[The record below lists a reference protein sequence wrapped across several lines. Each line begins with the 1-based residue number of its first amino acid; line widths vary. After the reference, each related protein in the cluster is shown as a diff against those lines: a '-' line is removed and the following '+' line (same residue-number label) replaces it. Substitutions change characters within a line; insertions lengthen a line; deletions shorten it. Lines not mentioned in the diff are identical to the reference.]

1 MKISEFGIKYLL
13 LALRIGKHNKD
24 YVDYYIGPK
33 ELSDKV
39 DREELVSPEK
49 MLTDCNNLEKK
60 LLVQGYDKQRE
71 RYLDKMLTAMRTSIE
86 ILEGVDIPF
95 ETQISKLYDV
105 GLNPVN
111 ESELGILQKEVSEAF
126 GGSGNLEKSFAT
138 MRERRKV
145 PEPKVFTLFK
155 EALKIVKDKTL
166 EQSTSLLPQG
176 EQVFVSLMPNK
187 SDQEVKWTFYNRY
200 LGNFCSQIEINPKY
214 NMYWSSL
221 LSGATHEA
229 YPGHH
234 TEFAVK
240 ESRLYRENN
249 QFEHAIL
256 LMNSPQI
263 VISEGIADIAVNIL
277 FTYQE
282 QAEISQKYFSFN
294 LTNDESIDILTLQN
308 KVKGKIH
315 LFWYN
320 LTYLALNEG
329 WKEEDLIQYA
339 LQFEIYNKSTI
350 KNRIKLLNNNVFA
363 TISFIYKLGRDLIVN
378 KFGEFP
384 SIRNFKYLLENTILP
399 SDLA

>member
-1 MKISEFGIKYLL
+1 LKISEFGIKYLL